1 MANIYWS
8 KKKVVI
14 VNINDNPVAK
24 DVIETM
30 KKEGFQNIV
39 EYKAMDDYAAYYKIA
54 QEKPSYTMLISSAS
68 NCKIKPC
75 KVEGISRKQLGK
87 VLSRDRS
94 ESNKAIEP
102 FVHHLRM
109 IGIKAETLGAEILPW
124 EELRSDRLIWFVE
137 DKTPLISMQLPN
149 QEGVAEA
156 VCESVKE
163 YFTPNN

>member
-8 KKKVVI
+8 KKKIVI

-24 DVIETM
+24 NVIETM
-30 KKEGFQNIV
+30 KKEGFQNVV

-54 QEKPSYTMLISSAS
+54 QEKPAYTMLIAEGN
-68 NCKIKPC
+68 NCKIQPC
-75 KVEGISRKQLGK
+75 KVEGISRNQLGK

-94 ESNKAIEP
+94 ESHKAIEP

-109 IGIKAETLGAEILPW
+109 IGVKPETLGAEILPW
-124 EELRSDRLIWFVE
+124 EELRSERLIWFVE
-137 DKTPLISMQLPN
+137 DKTPLISMKLPN
-149 QEGVAEA
+149 KDGVAEA

-163 YFTPNN
+163 YFAE

>member
-8 KKKVVI
+8 KKKIVI

-124 EELRSDRLIWFVE
+124 EELRSDRLAWFVE

-163 YFTPNN
+163 YFAE

>member
-1 MANIYWS
+1 MANIYWN

-109 IGIKAETLGAEILPW
+109 IGIKAETIGAEILPW

-137 DKTPLISMQLPN
+137 DKTPLLSMQLPN